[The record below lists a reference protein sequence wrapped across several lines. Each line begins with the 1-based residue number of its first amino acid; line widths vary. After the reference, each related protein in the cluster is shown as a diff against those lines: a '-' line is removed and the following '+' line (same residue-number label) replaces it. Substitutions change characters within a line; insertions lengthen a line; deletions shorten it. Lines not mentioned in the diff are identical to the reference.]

1 MKIIIDQ
8 QIKALV
14 PEFNIIAHEMD
25 VVVTKTEAVQELI
38 KETEK
43 ELQVKY
49 TIEDVIHI
57 PTIKE
62 GRDGYKK
69 FGKDPSRYRLAVESL
84 YRRIV
89 KNYNLYSINDVV
101 DIGNILSIRTMR
113 STAILDYN
121 QIMGDVLVRL
131 GTADDDYE
139 GINRGK
145 INVENIPVY
154 VDDLGPFGSTTS
166 DTIRTS
172 ITDETTKIL
181 VLIICFSN
189 KNIESNI
196 NEMTE
201 LYTKYCNAKNIR
213 RIEVK
218 SEE

>member
-1 MKIIIDQ
+1 
-8 QIKALV
+8 
-14 PEFNIIAHEMD
+14 
-25 VVVTKTEAVQELI
+25 
-38 KETEK
+38 
-43 ELQVKY
+43 
-49 TIEDVIHI
+49 
-57 PTIKE
+57 
-62 GRDGYKK
+62 
-69 FGKDPSRYRLAVESL
+69 
-84 YRRIV
+84 
-89 KNYNLYSINDVV
+89 
-101 DIGNILSIRTMR
+101 MR

-189 KNIESNI
+189 ENIESNI